1 MYKIDVKIML
11 TSNIHSLSST
21 GLILVFTKQSASLI
35 VLLKFLQTDDVSLKF
50 SLKLKLLCH
59 YLIG

>member
-21 GLILVFTKQSASLI
+21 RLDFLYTIIQSVVKLFQVFRHHKIQVFTKQSASLI
-35 VLLKFLQTDDVSLKF
+35 VLLKF
-50 SLKLKLLCH
+50 
-59 YLIG
+59 

>member
-1 MYKIDVKIML
+1 ML